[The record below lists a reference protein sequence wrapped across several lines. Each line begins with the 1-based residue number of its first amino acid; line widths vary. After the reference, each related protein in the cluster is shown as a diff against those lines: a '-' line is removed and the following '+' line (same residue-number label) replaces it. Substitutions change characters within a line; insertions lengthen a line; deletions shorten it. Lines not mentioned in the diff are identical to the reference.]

1 MILINKTL
9 STDEIMLLVNKI
21 LPIFVL
27 PLGFTLLC
35 MLAGLVLRKT
45 LLLWYAAL
53 LLWAFSMPVVSEGLM
68 RFVEGGSVR
77 MPVSAIEKADA
88 IVVLSGMIRQVDGA
102 PLGEWG
108 DAVDRFEGGIDLFK
122 AGKAPVIVFT
132 RGQLPW
138 QQNAIPEGELLERRA
153 VRLGISQRAIRL
165 TDKVGNT
172 AAEAVAARKLLGN
185 RKKIILVTSAFH
197 ARRALLLFEQ
207 AGFEVQPF
215 RVDYQVDDNSGLT
228 VLRFLP
234 GAEAL
239 AQSEKALREMIGW
252 LYYWVLWQF
261 AK

>member
-1 MILINKTL
+1 M
-9 STDEIMLLVNKI
+9 DEIMLLVNKI
-21 LPIFVL
+21 LPILVL

-35 MLAGLVLRKT
+35 MLAGLVLRKR
-45 LLLWYAAL
+45 LLIWYAAL
-53 LLWAFSMPVVSEGLM
+53 LLWAFSMPVVSDGLM

-77 MPVSAIEKADA
+77 ISVSAVDNADA

-108 DAVDRFEGGIDLFK
+108 DAVDRFEAGIDLFK

-138 QQNAIPEGELLERRA
+138 QQDAVPEGELLERRA
-153 VRLGISQRAIRL
+153 VRLGIPQRVIRL
-165 TDKVGNT
+165 TEKVGNT
-172 AAEAVAARKLLGN
+172 ADEAVAVEKLLGVGKGK
-185 RKKIILVTSAFH
+185 KKIILVTSAYH
-197 ARRALLLFEQ
+197 ARRAVLLFEQ
-207 AGFEVQPF
+207 EGFDVVPF
-215 RVDYQVDDNSGLT
+215 RVDYQVENNSGLT

-234 GAEAL
+234 SAEAL

-252 LYYWVLWQF
+252 FFYWVRWQF

>member
-1 MILINKTL
+1 
-9 STDEIMLLVNKI
+9 MLLVNKI
-21 LPIFVL
+21 LPILVL

-35 MLAGLVLRKT
+35 MLAGLVLRKK
-45 LLLWYAAL
+45 LLIWYAAL
-53 LLWAFSMPVVSEGLM
+53 LLWAFSMPVVSDGLM

-77 MPVSAIEKADA
+77 IPVSAVDNADA

-138 QQNAIPEGELLERRA
+138 QQDAVPEGELLERRA
-153 VRLGISQRAIRL
+153 VRLGIPLRVIRL
-165 TDKVGNT
+165 TEKVGNT
-172 AAEAVAARKLLGN
+172 ADEAVAVEKLLGVGKGK
-185 RKKIILVTSAFH
+185 KKIILVTSAYH
-197 ARRALLLFEQ
+197 ARRSVLLFEQ
-207 AGFEVQPF
+207 AGFDVVPF
-215 RVDYQVDDNSGLT
+215 RVDYQVDVNSGLT

-234 GAEAL
+234 SADAL

-252 LYYWVLWQF
+252 LFYWVRWQF